1 MTDLDLKNK
10 CMEDAEIDLTR
21 YSNNELTQIRE
32 AMRMYAERKLKLFA
46 MPDVSQ
52 RSELFFKFIDEHYSH
67 SSENYKQELKDCFAE
82 YFKKNVANGLAMSRC
97 VINKLK

>member
-1 MTDLDLKNK
+1 MSDLDLKNE

-46 MPDVSQ
+46 IPDVIKSVCGDCLYYLTCNHESRNKQ
-52 RSELFFKFIDEHYSH
+52 ICD
-67 SSENYKQELKDCFAE
+67 NYDNEP
-82 YFKKNVANGLAMSRC
+82 
-97 VINKLK
+97 